1 MVIEKFTEGFL
12 DLYQNLISIMPE
24 HLKIIPPV
32 FFIAITLT
40 IYSIFVWFFY
50 RLLARRDVIG
60 LNLRKYN
67 KDRNGAIKKF
77 FAVLFYIIEFIVIGP
92 VVIFFWFAIL
102 SIFFIVLA
110 KELEVGTVMLICAAL
125 ISAIRVTSYFNENL
139 SKDLAKMVPFTM
151 IAVVLTTPDF
161 WNISEM
167 ISRITQIPAFF
178 NEAIYY
184 LFFILVLESFL
195 RIIFLPIQIAASI
208 KGT

>member
-1 MVIEKFTEGFL
+1 MVIEKFAEGFL
-12 DLYQNLISIMPE
+12 DIYQKLISIMPE

-67 KDRNGAIKKF
+67 KDRDGAIKKF
-77 FAVLFYIIEFIVIGP
+77 FAVLFYIIEFIIIGP
-92 VVIFFWFAIL
+92 VVIFFWFAVL

-167 ISRITQIPAFF
+167 IGRIAQIPTFF

-195 RIIFLPIQIAASI
+195 RIIFLPIQIAASV

>member
-1 MVIEKFTEGFL
+1 MVIEKFVEGFL
-12 DLYQNLISIMPE
+12 ELYQNFISVMPE

-32 FFIAITLT
+32 FFITITLT

-67 KDRNGAIKKF
+67 KDRDGAIKKV
-77 FAVLFYIIEFIVIGP
+77 FAVLFYIVEFIVIGP
-92 VVIFFWFAIL
+92 IAIFFWFAIL

-125 ISAIRVTSYFNENL
+125 ISAIRVTAYFNENL

-167 ISRITQIPAFF
+167 ISRITQVPQFFGSAF
-178 NEAIYY
+178 YY
-184 LFFILVLESFL
+184 LFFIFFMEALL
-195 RIIFLPIQIAASI
+195 RLIFLPMQIAASV
-208 KGT
+208 KGA

>member
-1 MVIEKFTEGFL
+1 MVIEKFAESFL
-12 DLYQNLISIMPE
+12 NAYQSLVSIMPE
-24 HLKIIPPV
+24 HLRIIPPV

-40 IYSIFVWFFY
+40 IYSLFVWFFY

-60 LNLRKYN
+60 LNLKKYN
-67 KDRNGAIKKF
+67 KDRDGAIKKF
-77 FAVLFYIIEFIVIGP
+77 FAVLFYIVEFIFIGP
-92 VVIFFWFAIL
+92 VVIFFWFAVL

-110 KELEVGTVMLICAAL
+110 RELEVGTVMLICAAL

-167 ISRITQIPAFF
+167 ISRITQIPSFF

-195 RIIFLPIQIAASI
+195 RLIFLPLQIAASV

>member
-1 MVIEKFTEGFL
+1 MVIEKIAEGVLNF
-12 DLYQNLISIMPE
+12 YQNFISVMPE
-24 HLKIIPPV
+24 NLKIIPPV
-32 FFIAITLT
+32 FFITITLT

-60 LNLRKYN
+60 LDLKKYN
-67 KDRNGAIKKF
+67 KERAGAIKKF
-77 FAVLFYIIEFIVIGP
+77 FAVLFYIVEFIVVGP
-92 VVIFFWFAIL
+92 IAIFFWFTIL

-110 KELEVGTVMLICAAL
+110 RELEVGTVMLICAAL

-161 WNISEM
+161 WNIGDM
-167 ISRITQIPAFF
+167 ISRIAQVPTFF
-178 NEAIYY
+178 NNAIYY
-184 LFFILVLESFL
+184 LLFIFILESFL
-195 RIIFLPIQIAASI
+195 RLLFLPLQIAASV